1 MRRKMDVMGRRGGG
15 RGECGV
21 FAFIEGFCLSPLDG
35 RVSTKAHS
43 VVVTKR
49 GALRQSWN
57 LIRSLPTNPMYIHV
71 LFK

>member
-1 MRRKMDVMGRRGGG
+1 ME
-15 RGECGV
+15 GEEVEEEESVV
-21 FAFIEGFCLSPLDG
+21 FVFIEGFCLNPRDG

-57 LIRSLPTNPMYIHV
+57 LIRSLPTNAMYIHV
-71 LFK
+71 LFR